1 MILNYFLTP
10 DVYRKMDNDAQL
22 FVDRFLQF
30 HVETGV
36 TSRCAIGM
44 VGSLLQ
50 SGQFLCGKFKFI
62 Y

>member
-1 MILNYFLTP
+1 MSLKYFLTP
-10 DVYRKMDNDAQL
+10 DGYGKVDDDGQL

-36 TSRCAIGM
+36 TSGGTVGM
-44 VGSLLQ
+44 VGSMLQ
-50 SGQFLCGKFKFI
+50 CGQFLCSNIKFV